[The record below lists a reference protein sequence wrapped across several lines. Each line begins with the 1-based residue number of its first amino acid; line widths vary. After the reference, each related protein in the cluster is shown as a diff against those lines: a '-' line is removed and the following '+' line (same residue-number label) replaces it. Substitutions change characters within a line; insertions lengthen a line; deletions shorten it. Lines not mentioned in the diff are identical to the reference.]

1 MIRIKIERRPE
12 STSKMEWAKVKEA
25 IGDGLLIL
33 GGLWFLGHL
42 VLFWIGGWIV
52 IGEPSKPILML
63 ETAGA
68 LGVIGLGI
76 DRWRSH
82 SKAK

>member
-12 STSKMEWAKVKEA
+12 STKLGWEKVKEA
-25 IGDGLLIL
+25 IGDGLLISL
-33 GGLWFLGHL
+33 GLWVLGHL

-52 IGEPSKPILML
+52 IGEPSKPILAL

-68 LGVIGLGI
+68 LGIIALGI

>member
-1 MIRIKIERRPE
+1 MIRIRIERIPQ
-12 STSKMEWAKVKEA
+12 STGKMEWGKLKESIA
-25 IGDGLLIL
+25 DGLLIFF
-33 GGLWFLGHL
+33 GLWFLGHL
-42 VLFWIGGWIV
+42 VLFWLGGWIV
-52 IGEPSKPILML
+52 IGEPSKPILAL

-68 LGVIGLGI
+68 LGIIALGI